1 MPDAVAPIRYS
12 RTQKLQGE
20 IARAK
25 GDIAFYREST
35 RHSRAGLVSKR
46 LGDCTEIEMN
56 LALEAMK
63 RHPGATF
70 QDCLAA
76 LRAK

>member
-1 MPDAVAPIRYS
+1 M
-12 RTQKLQGE
+12 QKLQGE

-35 RHSRAGLVSKR
+35 RHSRAGIALKR
-46 LGDCTEIEMN
+46 IDDTSEGEMH
-56 LALEAMK
+56 LALEAMR
-63 RHPGATF
+63 RHPGSTF
-70 QDCLAA
+70 QECLAA